1 MMKKLYYQDLF
12 LQADQEVSSNFLMSK
27 VISALHLVLVE
38 EEHNTGSIN
47 IGIAFPG
54 YSKKKRTLGSIVR
67 LFAHHPDI
75 LSNLSSDARLIR
87 LDDYIQKGE
96 IHPVPDTVQEFVQ
109 YQRIQFKE
117 NKERLV
123 RRYAQRHQMDIN
135 QARKRYANYTNP
147 VNNIPYVTLNSLSTG
162 QRFNLYVDEVLPAKK
177 TEFLAFNSYG
187 LTKFGA
193 LPYFTAPYTM
203 EGNK

>member
-1 MMKKLYYQDLF
+1 MMKKLYYQDLI
-12 LQADQEVSSNFLMSK
+12 LLANQEVSTNFLMSK

-38 EEHNTGSIN
+38 DEHNTGCIN

-54 YSKKKRTLGSIVR
+54 YSKEKRTLGGIVR
-67 LFAHHPDI
+67 LFAHHPEI
-75 LSNLSSDARLIR
+75 LSNLSSDVRLIR

-96 IHPVPDTVQEFVQ
+96 ILPVPDTIQEFVQ
-109 YQRIQFKE
+109 YQRVQFKE

-135 QARKRYANYTNP
+135 QARKKYADYINP

-162 QRFNLYVDEVLPAKK
+162 QRFNLYVDEVLQASN
-177 TEFLAFNSYG
+177 TESLAFNSYG

-193 LPYFTAPYTM
+193 LPYFIAPIHNG
-203 EGNK
+203 GN